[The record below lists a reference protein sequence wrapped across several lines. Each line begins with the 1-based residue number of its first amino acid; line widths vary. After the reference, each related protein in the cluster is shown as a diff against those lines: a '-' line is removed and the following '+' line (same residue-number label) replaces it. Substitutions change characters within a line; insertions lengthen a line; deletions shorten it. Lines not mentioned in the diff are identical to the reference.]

1 MDIKKERPTILFC
14 DSGMGGFSVY
24 RETKK
29 LLPGWHYLY
38 CFDNAGFPYSERGE
52 ESIVQRMLAIC
63 RQINAMHPLDAIVI
77 ACNTASTVV
86 LPVLRENFSIPVI
99 GTVPAIKPAAEIS
112 NTKHIGLLATKGT
125 VKRHYVDELI
135 NKFAV
140 DCQVERL
147 GSTKLVEIAEQKIRG
162 HSVDMTVLKDEL
174 LPWVNIMDL
183 DTLIL
188 GCTHFPLIKD
198 EIQFC
203 LPQVKHFM
211 DSGEAIA
218 KRVQSLLS
226 EIEIKS
232 KSKKYNQIFCTQH
245 FDEELKLKQILN
257 LWGFESIDVIK
268 IN

>member
-29 LLPGWHYLY
+29 LLPDWHYLY
-38 CFDNAGFPYSERGE
+38 CFDNGGFPYSERSE
-52 ESIVQRMLAIC
+52 ESIIQRMLAIC
-63 RQINAMHPLDAIVI
+63 RLINIMHPLDAIVI

-86 LPVLRENFSIPVI
+86 LPVLRENFSIPII

-125 VKRHYVDELI
+125 VKRPYVDGLI
-135 NKFAV
+135 NKFAM

-162 HSVDMTVLKDEL
+162 HSVDMVKLKNEL
-174 LPWVNIMDL
+174 QPWIGMMDL

-188 GCTHFPLIKD
+188 GCTHFPLIKE

-203 LPQVKHFM
+203 LPQVQHFM
-211 DSGEAIA
+211 ESGGAIA
-218 KRVQSLLS
+218 KRVQSLLVGV
-226 EIEIKS
+226 EAKD
-232 KSKKYNQIFCTQH
+232 KNNKYNRMFCTQH
-245 FDEELKLKQILN
+245 FDGEFKFNQVVN
-257 LWGFESIDVIK
+257 LWGFESLDVIEL
-268 IN
+268 N

>member
-14 DSGMGGFSVY
+14 DSGMGGLSVY

-29 LLPGWHYLY
+29 LLPDWHYLY
-38 CFDNAGFPYSERGE
+38 CFDNGGFPYSERSE
-52 ESIVQRMLAIC
+52 ESIIQRMLAIC
-63 RQINAMHPLDAIVI
+63 QRINDSHPLDAIVI
-77 ACNTASTVV
+77 ACNTASTVA

-135 NKFAV
+135 NKFAQ

-162 HSVDMTVLKDEL
+162 HSVDMSALKSEL
-174 LPWVNIMDL
+174 LPWINIMDL

-188 GCTHFPLIKD
+188 GCTHFPLIRD

-211 DSGEAIA
+211 DSGTAIA
-218 KRVQSLLS
+218 KRIQSLLS
-226 EIEIKS
+226 NVEVKNKIS
-232 KSKKYNQIFCTQH
+232 KCNQMFCTQH
-245 FDEELKLKQILN
+245 FDEALQFKQILN
-257 LWGFESIDVIK
+257 LWGFESLGVIK
-268 IN
+268 SD

>member
-14 DSGMGGFSVY
+14 DSGMGGLSVY

-29 LLPGWHYLY
+29 LLPDWHYLY
-38 CFDNAGFPYSERGE
+38 CFDNGGFPYSERSE

-63 RQINAMHPLDAIVI
+63 QRIDDSHPLDAIVI
-77 ACNTASTVV
+77 ACNTASTVA

-99 GTVPAIKPAAEIS
+99 GTVPAIKPAAEVS

-140 DCQVERL
+140 DCKVERL

-162 HSVDMTVLKDEL
+162 HSVDMSALKSEL
-174 LPWVNIMDL
+174 LPWINIMDL
-183 DTLIL
+183 DTMIL
-188 GCTHFPLIKD
+188 GCTHFPLIRD

-218 KRVQSLLS
+218 KRVQSLLR
-226 EIEIKS
+226 EIEIKN
-232 KSKKYNQIFCTQH
+232 KSKKYNEMFCTQH
-245 FDEELKLKQILN
+245 FDEEVGFKQILD
-257 LWGFESIDVIK
+257 LWGFESIEVIK
-268 IN
+268 IG